1 MSRLINAWLWT
12 TTVLTVIG
20 GFVYVSLVWLVTA
33 PFDPGRYHAGRAFR
47 QLTVFATWLNP
58 YWKFEISGLRLRD
71 PRRPY
76 VAVSNHES
84 YADIFLISHLPWEMK
99 WLSKDTIFKIPV
111 MGWMMRMAGDIALTR
126 GSRDS
131 AAQAIAACRDRL
143 AKRVSVMI
151 FPEGTRSKTAE
162 LLPFKD
168 GAFRL
173 AVETGTPI
181 LPIAVAGTR
190 HAMAK
195 HSFRF
200 RRARARC
207 HVLEPVDTT
216 GLTMADVPA
225 LKERVKAM
233 IDAARHDLQRELGID
248 PRTAEAIDGRDAD
261 QVETPAAAAAMP
273 ADEPQA
279 RIGTGDDR

>member
-1 MSRLINAWLWT
+1 MSRLLNAWAWSSA
-12 TTVLTVIG
+12 VLLVLF
-20 GFVYVSLVWLVTA
+20 GFVYVALVFVFTA
-33 PFDPGRYHAGRAFR
+33 PFDRGRYAAGRAFR
-47 QLTVFATWLNP
+47 RLAVAAVKLNP
-58 YWKFEISGLRLRD
+58 LWDFHSEGTVSD

-111 MGWMMRMAGDIALTR
+111 MGWMMRMAGDIALVR
-126 GSRDS
+126 GDRRSGAS
-131 AAQAIAACRDRL
+131 ALKEARDRL

-151 FPEGTRSKTAE
+151 FPEGTRSKGTD

-173 AVETGTPI
+173 AIEAQVPV

-190 HAMAK
+190 HCMAK

-200 RRARARC
+200 RRARAIAR
-207 HVLEPVDTT
+207 VLPAVDTAGMT
-216 GLTMADVPA
+216 LDDVGP
-225 LKERVKAM
+225 LRDHVRDV
-233 IDAARHDLQRELGID
+233 IDRGRRELWHDLGIT
-248 PRTAEAIDGRDAD
+248 PGDA
-261 QVETPAAAAAMP
+261 T
-273 ADEPQA
+273 
-279 RIGTGDDR
+279 DDD